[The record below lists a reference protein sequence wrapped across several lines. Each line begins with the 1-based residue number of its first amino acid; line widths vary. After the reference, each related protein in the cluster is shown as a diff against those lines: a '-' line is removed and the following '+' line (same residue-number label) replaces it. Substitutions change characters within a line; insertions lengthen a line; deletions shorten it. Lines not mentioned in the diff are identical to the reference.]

1 MEQDSTTDS
10 VQNTGQL
17 AGVTFGLDLSDR
29 YSSFCILDAD
39 GAVAE
44 EGRVRTTTLALQRRF
59 STLAPGR
66 VVLEVGTHSPWV
78 SRLAAEAGHQ
88 VIVANPRAV
97 RLIAESDRK
106 QDRTDAE
113 QLARLGRL
121 DPRLLAPI
129 RHRGQQAQEDL
140 ASIRSRHSL
149 VRARTALI
157 NHVRGV
163 VKAHGARL
171 PTCSAPAFHR
181 KVAEHLPVGLQPAL
195 LPHLEVIAQLTNQ
208 IAAADHQVEALGA
221 ERYPETR
228 LLRQVA
234 GVGPLTA
241 LTYLLT
247 IEDPRRFRRS
257 REVGPYLGLTPRQRQ
272 SGARAPQLPI
282 SKSGDRYL
290 RQLLVGCAHYLL
302 GPFGPDSELRRWGLR
317 YAPKGARNAKHRAV
331 VAVARRLAVLLHHL
345 WVTGE
350 VYQPLRREGQ
360 AA

>member
-1 MEQDSTTDS
+1 M
-10 VQNTGQL
+10 
-17 AGVTFGLDLSDR
+17 GLDLSDR
-29 YSSFCILDAD
+29 YSRFCLLDAD
-39 GAVAE
+39 GTVAE
-44 EGRVRTTTLALQRRF
+44 EGRVRTTTPALQQRL
-59 STLAPGR
+59 STLAPCR
-66 VVLEVGTHSPWV
+66 IVLEVGTHSPWV
-78 SRLAAEAGHQ
+78 SRLAAEAGHE

-129 RHRGQQAQEDL
+129 RHRGEQAQEDL
-140 ASIRSRHSL
+140 ACIRSRASL

-163 VKAHGARL
+163 VKAHGGRL
-171 PTCSAPAFHR
+171 PACSASVFSR
-181 KVAEHLPVGLQPAL
+181 KGAAHLPAGLRPAL
-195 LPHLEVIAQLTNQ
+195 LPHLELIAQLTRQ
-208 IAAADHQVEALGA
+208 IAAADQQVETLGS
-221 ERYPETR
+221 ERYPETGV
-228 LLRQVA
+228 LRQVA

-241 LTYLLT
+241 LTYVLT
-247 IEDPRRFRRS
+247 LEDPRRFRRS

-272 SGARAPQLPI
+272 SGGRAPQLPI
-282 SKSGDRYL
+282 SKAGDRYL
-290 RQLLVGCAHYLL
+290 RQLLVGCAHYIL
-302 GPFGPDSELRRWGLR
+302 GPFGPDSDLRRWGLR

-331 VAVARRLAVLLHHL
+331 VAVARKLAVLLHRL

-350 VYQPLRREGQ
+350 VYQPLRQEEQ

>member
-1 MEQDSTTDS
+1 MEDGTTPGDARNRA
-10 VQNTGQL
+10 VPAALT
-17 AGVTFGLDLSDR
+17 VGLDVSDQ
-29 YSSFCILDAD
+29 YSALCMLDEE
-39 GAVAE
+39 GSVIE
-44 EGRVRTTTLALQRRF
+44 EGRVRTTVSALTQRFAGR
-59 STLAPGR
+59 APCR

-78 SRLAAEAGHQ
+78 SRLLAELGHE

-129 RHRGQQAQEDL
+129 RHRGEQAQQDL
-140 ASIRSRHSL
+140 AFLRSRHSL

-171 PTCSAPAFHR
+171 PACSAPAFHR
-181 KVAEHLPVGLQPAL
+181 KVAAHLPAGLRPAL
-195 LPHLEVIAQLTNQ
+195 LPHLELIAHLTHQ
-208 IAAADHQVEALGA
+208 IVAADRQVEALSA

-241 LTYLLT
+241 LTYVLT
-247 IEDPRRFRRS
+247 IEDPRRFRKS

-272 SGARAPQLPI
+272 SGVRCPQLPI
-282 SKSGDRYL
+282 SKAGDRYL
-290 RQLLVGCAHYLL
+290 RQLLVGCAHYIL
-302 GPFGPDSELRRWGLR
+302 GPFGPESELRRWGLR
-317 YAPKGARNAKHRAV
+317 YAPAGARNARHRAV

-350 VYQPLRREGQ
+350 VYQPLRQEEQ

>member
-1 MEQDSTTDS
+1 MCKDSIPASPEDGGRVPALT
-10 VQNTGQL
+10 V
-17 AGVTFGLDLSDR
+17 GLDLSDM
-29 YSSFCILDAD
+29 YSSFCILDAE

-44 EGRVRTTTLALQRRF
+44 EGRVRTTASALQRRF
-59 STLAPGR
+59 STLAPCR

-106 QDRTDAE
+106 QDRSDAE

-129 RHRGQQAQEDL
+129 RHRGEQAQQDL
-140 ASIRSRHSL
+140 AFIRGRHSL

-157 NHVRGV
+157 NHVRGM
-163 VKAHGARL
+163 VKAHGGRL
-171 PTCSAPAFHR
+171 PACSAPAFHR
-181 KVAEHLPVGLQPAL
+181 KVAAAIPPGLRPAL
-195 LPHLEVIAQLTNQ
+195 LPHLELIAQLTRQ
-208 IAAADHQVEALGA
+208 ITAADQQIEALSA

-228 LLRQVA
+228 LLRQVP

-241 LTYLLT
+241 LTYVLT
-247 IEDPRRFRRS
+247 LEDPRRFRRS

-272 SGARAPQLPI
+272 SGAHSPQLAI
-282 SKSGDRYL
+282 SKRGDPYL
-290 RQLLVGCAHYLL
+290 RQLLVGCAHYIL
-302 GPFGPDSELRRWGLR
+302 GPFGPDSDLRRWGLR
-317 YAPKGARNAKHRAV
+317 YAPKGARNAQHRAV
-331 VAVARRLAVLLHHL
+331 VAVARKLAVLLHRL
-345 WVTGE
+345 WVTAE
-350 VYQPLRREGQ
+350 VYQPLRQEAQ